1 MESLTFLFQPSKI
14 DIICSFA
21 FKLLNLD
28 NIKNIIQSVKR
39 IFAKNKCGH
48 FGRRLYFIFCPY
60 SHMALSLYHFA
71 NVILLI
77 HNNGKYQRGPLPQGI
92 SRMLNFPGQVSF
104 AVWIS
109 CLVFCAINIANTK
122 CMMLCRLLLIH
133 RQRVHHIL
141 FNFYW

>member
-1 MESLTFLFQPSKI
+1 MESLTFVGYFQPSKT

-28 NIKNIIQSVKR
+28 NITKNKVQSVKKD
-39 IFAKNKCGH
+39 FCEKYKCGH

-104 AVWIS
+104 AV
-109 CLVFCAINIANTK
+109 
-122 CMMLCRLLLIH
+122 
-133 RQRVHHIL
+133 
-141 FNFYW
+141 